1 MGLGPDRW
9 LGATGLAA
17 VSKYGAMAVRLAV
30 IVLLVGLW
38 LVTRPEPSNACSCI
52 DPGPPSAA
60 MAGSAAVFR
69 GKVVSIREFDRGDG
83 SWGTDDPT
91 TVEFDVKTV
100 WKGPNHQTLYLTTA
114 RSGASCGFTFI
125 EGTEYVVYSRDGAT
139 VSLCSRTRAL
149 SEAADDLAEL
159 GEGQTP
165 APGTVAPTPDVSGH
179 RSGGGCGLTP
189 HTTDASFVWLMG
201 VIAWLGLRKR
211 RPDAR

>member
-17 VSKYGAMAVRLAV
+17 VSKYGPLAVRLAV
-30 IVLLVGLW
+30 IVLLIGLW
-38 LVTRPEPSNACSCI
+38 LVAHPEPSYACTC
-52 DPGPPSAA
+52 GPSDSPSGAL
-60 MAGSAAVFR
+60 AGSAAVF
-69 GKVVSIREFDRGDG
+69 GGEVVSIREFDWGDG
-83 SWGTDDPT
+83 SWGTADPT

-100 WKGPNHQTLYLTTA
+100 WKGSNYQTLFLTTA

-125 EGTEYVVYSRDGAT
+125 EGIEYVVYSRDGAT

-159 GEGQTP
+159 GPGQAP
-165 APGTVAPTPDVSGH
+165 APGAIAPTPDVSGH
-179 RSGGGCGLTP
+179 RSGGGCGSTP
-189 HTTDASFVWLMG
+189 HTTDASFAGLLA